1 MTSFKVRIT
10 DILVGRSTVR
20 VYVYVAP
27 SPDHTYQRCG
37 EMTLTIPEAQELK
50 RKVEG

>member
-1 MTSFKVRIT
+1 MSSFKVRIT
-10 DILVGRSTVR
+10 DVFVSAGTVR
-20 VYVYVAP
+20 VFLFVAP

-50 RKVEG
+50 RKVEA